1 MSKIWPKFFT
11 LEDHLFGENGQKKQE
26 DNCRWVW
33 TKNDAKNVV
42 ITDAKNIAIDDSK
55 NVVNCDAKNIA
66 IDDAKNV
73 VISDAK
79 NNIISSATKASI
91 DDAKIS
97 RLMMLA
103 MSSLKTLKRRLW
115 RR

>member
-42 ITDAKNIAIDDSK
+42 ITDAKNVVIDDPK
-55 NVVNCDAKNIA
+55 NVIITDAKSIA
-66 IDDAKNV
+66 IDDAKTV
-73 VISDAK
+73 V
-79 NNIISSATKASI
+79 
-91 DDAKIS
+91 
-97 RLMMLA
+97 
-103 MSSLKTLKRRLW
+103 
-115 RR
+115 